1 MPAAV
6 VINYEAKITSFLKA
20 ANKLKS
26 YKHAI
31 VDATRIAKTDLFQT
45 WIIWVETPEQIV
57 DDIEAIVN
65 KDSYTHILESG
76 VTPGRYDWSSDVY
89 HRDYCWV
96 KFMISVNR
104 PK

>member
-1 MPAAV
+1 MPAV
-6 VINYEAKITSFLKA
+6 TINYEAKIASFLKA
-20 ANKLKS
+20 ANKLKN
-26 YKHAI
+26 YKHVL
-31 VDATRIAKTDLFQT
+31 VDASRIAKTELFQT
-45 WIIWVETPEQIV
+45 WIICVETPEHIV

-89 HRDYCWV
+89 HRDQCWV
-96 KFMISVNR
+96 KFMISANR